1 MEYLRDKALKAEGT
15 EKETLHKQIEEIDGE
30 IANIRY
36 LSLGICKALVTGKP
50 RLFSRLAR
58 QMI

>member
-36 LSLGICKALVTGKP
+36 LSLGIC
-50 RLFSRLAR
+50 
-58 QMI
+58 